1 MTLNSSSAARPA
13 PPVAPAVFVVA
24 MLVVAGIAITGTA
37 AYFEL
42 HPVHTN
48 TPAASTTPPA
58 PTPQNNSTN
67 PNSTK
72 AKGPTQETVVDDLGR
87 RATVPLNA
95 SRIVVLAPSILDIV
109 YRLGLRADV
118 VGLGCAPT
126 EYGLLSSFSPNQTSL
141 WNLAPSMCIN
151 DFPTLDDQAI
161 ANDSPGLVLASTITS
176 AADVTELTDTYGLP
190 VVMLAPSGLQGI
202 VGDVAL
208 VASMYPG
215 NAKAVTLEVSLDG
228 ALANASAL
236 DTNLSDNGDPIPSV
250 LLSYYF
256 DTGGYY
262 TYGPGTFGESLIELA
277 GGSNVAGNA
286 PLTYF
291 EMNATVVLND
301 EPAVVIYGTSWNDPQ
316 LVSGETVQNWSAAPY
331 WSQLN
336 GSLHAIDVTV
346 ITEADPT
353 MILALPLLEYWLQ
366 PTLQTSP

>member
-1 MTLNSSSAARPA
+1 MTLNASPDARPA
-13 PPVAPAVFVVA
+13 SRIAPAVFVVA
-24 MLVVAGIAITGTA
+24 MLVVAGVAIATTA

-42 HPVHTN
+42 HPVHTT
-48 TPAASTTPPA
+48 TPAATTQPPA
-58 PTPQNNSTN
+58 PTPQNNTTKPN
-67 PNSTK
+67 PT
-72 AKGPTQETVVDDLGR
+72 KGPTQETIVDDLGR
-87 RATVPLNA
+87 RVTVPLNA
-95 SRIVVLAPSILDIV
+95 SRVVVLAPSILDIV

-141 WNLAPSMCIN
+141 WGLTPSMCIS

-176 AADVTELTDTYGLP
+176 AADVTELTGTYGLP
-190 VVMLAPSGLQGI
+190 VVLLAPSGLQGI

-208 VASMYPG
+208 VASMYPD
-215 NAKAVTLEVSLDG
+215 NAKAVPLEI
-228 ALANASAL
+228 ALAGTLTNASAL

-256 DTGGYY
+256 DSGGYY
-262 TYGPGTFGESLIELA
+262 TYGPGTFGESMIELA
-277 GGSNVAGNA
+277 GGSNVAGSA

-316 LVSGETVQNWSAAPY
+316 LVSGETVGNWTGAPY

-353 MILALPLLEYWLQ
+353 MIFALPLFEYWLQ

>member
-1 MTLNSSSAARPA
+1 MTLNPSSAPPAAR
-13 PPVAPAVFVVA
+13 VAPAVFVVA
-24 MLVVAGIAITGTA
+24 MLVVAGVAIAGTA
-37 AYFEL
+37 AYFEF
-42 HPVHTN
+42 HPIRT
-48 TPAASTTPPA
+48 TPAAHIA
-58 PTPQNNSTN
+58 QNNTTN
-67 PNSTK
+67 PKST
-72 AKGPTQETVVDDLGR
+72 GPTTETIVDDLGR
-87 RATVPLNA
+87 RVTVPLNA

-126 EYGLLSSFSPNQTSL
+126 EYGLLSAYSPNQTSL
-141 WNLAPSMCIN
+141 WDLTPGLCIN
-151 DFPTLDDQAI
+151 DYPTLDGQAV
-161 ANDSPGLVLASTITS
+161 ANDTPGLVLASTITS
-176 AADVTELTDTYGLP
+176 AADVTMLTATYGLP
-190 VVMLAPSGLQGI
+190 VVILAPNGLQGI

-215 NAKAVTLEVSLDG
+215 NTMALPLEVSLDG
-228 ALANASAL
+228 ALTNASNL
-236 DTNLSDNGDPIPSV
+236 DTNLSDNGDPVPSA
-250 LLSYYF
+250 LLTYYF

-277 GGSNVAGNA
+277 GGSNVAGSA

-316 LVSGETVQNWSAAPY
+316 LVSGETVQNWTAAPY

-336 GSLHAIDVTV
+336 GSVHAIDVTA
-346 ITEADPT
+346 ITEADPS
-353 MILALPLLEYWLQ
+353 MILTLPLLEYWLQ